1 MRLNKQQDLI
11 LDFFNPTK
19 PVTKPENLKGRE
31 EILERGILYL
41 LRGDSV
47 IIQGSRR
54 IGKTSLLHCFNA
66 LCSEKNQT
74 CIYISFQSIEKYN
87 SKTFIDYILQK
98 LYSKFK
104 IIQTTEKEDGMLSPL
119 RKLGSVI
126 KKKLNDEELVII
138 LIDEFQVTEELP
150 EIEKRTFYNQFRN
163 VIDEKAI
170 HNELSKFVFLIA
182 TSQSVSEL
190 SKGISS
196 TLASAFQ
203 KTFVLSTISSS
214 SCHQLIQTPF
224 NSIAQIK
231 YELVEFVIQES
242 GGHPYL
248 IKLLLYE
255 SIIANYQNIFFEFN
269 SDRFQYLIES
279 QAENIINNLQHS
291 HFMMLLNSLKEFELE
306 IIYQV
311 SNNLEKLSL
320 LDIYKAIFVK
330 NKFVQFSSIRSALEY
345 IENLKILYSINNRFN
360 FSNNLYRRWFNLYFR
375 YYYEESA
382 LSHKIEKQQ
391 ELQAK
396 VQEHT
401 QGEVKALQQDK
412 EQYMNNADK
421 QIRILHLSDIHL
433 GTTAQ
438 VQCYFTQ
445 LATDLTQN
453 LNVKQLNYLVIS
465 GDIANRSTQ
474 EEYDAAFE
482 LVDKL
487 VKRYGLDPSRIVI
500 VPGNHDLNWE
510 LSETAYTFV
519 PKRKLP
525 NPLPEGKYIDAGSAG
540 ALICDENE
548 YKKRFDYFSDRFYKK
563 IYSKSYPQEYDQ
575 QAIIH
580 PCPEDKILFLGL
592 NSCWE
597 IDHEYKDRAG
607 IHPNA
612 IANALDQILTG
623 KYDGWL
629 KIAVWHH
636 PVNSAESMK
645 NTAFLEQ
652 LAVNGFQVGIHGHIH
667 EAKDENFQYDTR
679 RGLRIIA
686 AGTFGAPAKEQVTG
700 IPLQYNLLTLDPD
713 SGVMTVKTRKK
724 EKADGAWSADARWGD
739 KNNPVPR
746 YNINL
751 RYGSGCNIQVDAN
764 LNVGNIK
771 PIYGSGVTSKSTKSI
786 ESQNFSN
793 FKSKVELT
801 PNIIRELVDILKP
814 FLEEERNRRSLLILA
829 LGNDAAVL
837 QQISWGGS
845 VLSFIPDMVCKLV
858 DYGETISGKQA
869 LWIFLEYVRS
879 QMGIDK
885 QQQIDR
891 LRPLI
896 DL

>member
-845 VLSFIPDMVCKLV
+845 VLSFIPDTSCSNAACANS
-858 DYGETISGKQA
+858 TNA
-869 LWIFLEYVRS
+869 AFNC
-879 QMGIDK
+879 
-885 QQQIDR
+885 
-891 LRPLI
+891 LRCSAVVANTSFFHS
-896 DL
+896 